1 MKKINL
7 LFFLVFILFCG
18 PRCTTRINAKVNF
31 DYQDKIPLWLAENNV
46 PAIGIGII
54 EDGKIKSVK
63 VFGELQKD
71 VPAPINTIFEIA
83 SMIKSVEAMLTLKLV
98 QAGQW
103 NLDEPLAKYWV
114 DPDLSDDN
122 RHQKLTTRHVLT
134 HQTGFPNWRNGKL
147 KFEFEPG
154 TKFQYSGEGF
164 EYLRRA
170 LENRFKKTIT
180 QLSDSI
186 LFKPLGMN
194 DTRYFFDGN
203 KDANRYAIPHDGQ
216 GKKYE
221 ISISKDKGVNAPA
234 LLLTTIEDYSKFMID
249 VMNGAGLSPRLYK
262 DMVLPQVMEKKHVGR
277 GLGWEIVSDLPNG
290 EFTLQHSGSNMGV
303 KTIGIILPKSRRGIV
318 VFTNGDNG
326 ITVYNNVIKESL
338 DDGQQILD
346 YTNGAIDY
354 LIVKLSDEILERYI
368 GTYARSD
375 LKGWNINVAKE
386 GDILK
391 ISGES
396 LPLMEFLPFAEDKFF
411 VKGFGFHI
419 EFIKDGTNRVIK
431 MNIYENGKLLLDA
444 KKIK

>member
-164 EYLRRA
+164 EEGVGEQVQEDDNA
-170 LENRFKKTIT
+170 IIRF
-180 QLSDSI
+180 
-186 LFKPLGMN
+186 
-194 DTRYFFDGN
+194 YFVQAAGN
-203 KDANRYAIPHDGQ
+203 ERYAI
-216 GKKYE
+216 
-221 ISISKDKGVNAPA
+221 
-234 LLLTTIEDYSKFMID
+234 
-249 VMNGAGLSPRLYK
+249 
-262 DMVLPQVMEKKHVGR
+262 
-277 GLGWEIVSDLPNG
+277 
-290 EFTLQHSGSNMGV
+290 
-303 KTIGIILPKSRRGIV
+303 
-318 VFTNGDNG
+318 
-326 ITVYNNVIKESL
+326 
-338 DDGQQILD
+338 
-346 YTNGAIDY
+346 
-354 LIVKLSDEILERYI
+354 
-368 GTYARSD
+368 
-375 LKGWNINVAKE
+375 
-386 GDILK
+386 
-391 ISGES
+391 
-396 LPLMEFLPFAEDKFF
+396 FL
-411 VKGFGFHI
+411 
-419 EFIKDGTNRVIK
+419 
-431 MNIYENGKLLLDA
+431 
-444 KKIK
+444 